1 MVVSDR
7 TPAHRRV
14 CKYLS

>member
-1 MVVSDR
+1 
-7 TPAHRRV
+7 V